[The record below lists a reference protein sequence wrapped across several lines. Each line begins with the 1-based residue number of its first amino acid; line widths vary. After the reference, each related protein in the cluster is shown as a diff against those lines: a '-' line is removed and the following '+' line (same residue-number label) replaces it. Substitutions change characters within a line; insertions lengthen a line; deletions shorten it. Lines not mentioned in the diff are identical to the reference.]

1 MRVERAGLLA
11 DADHLRDHVR
21 EDFGRFQRFDE
32 ALAALDARSGS
43 CKIASSRTTLPAV
56 RAVMSSD
63 WRMGTPE
70 ESSVESVREKRAM
83 AILRR
88 ILPMIGSF
96 STIWSMRLRPPG
108 VL

>member
-1 MRVERAGLLA
+1 
-11 DADHLRDHVR
+11 
-21 EDFGRFQRFDE
+21 
-32 ALAALDARSGS
+32 
-43 CKIASSRTTLPAV
+43 
-56 RAVMSSD
+56 
-63 WRMGTPE
+63 MGTPD